1 MFLSLSMFCSFVT
14 GAVFTQTGAIPSH
27 QRPLQ
32 QQSPWHTNVYYSWS
46 LIPAR
51 SLSLSPLLHT
61 HDRLSPAALF
71 QFLRPTTKTLRGCD
85 IALLP
90 VIAASNAPNAALPSI
105 TQRIS
110 FHFCCS
116 THAISSRVP
125 CTIKKRTYADRTLK
139 SQQTRVTTSTDPTE
153 EEVFIW
159 FPVVV
164 DVNIIHNN

>member
-1 MFLSLSMFCSFVT
+1 MFLSLSMFCGFVT
-14 GAVFTQTGAIPSH
+14 GAIFTQTGAIPSP

-32 QQSPWHTNVYYSWS
+32 QQSPWHTKVYYSWS
-46 LIPAR
+46 LIRTFFKSFSSAA
-51 SLSLSPLLHT
+51 HT

-71 QFLRPTTKTLRGCD
+71 QFLRPTTRTRRGCD

-110 FHFCCS
+110 FHFCCC

-125 CTIKKRTYADRTLK
+125 CTMKKMHGPYNIWRLAI
-139 SQQTRVTTSTDPTE
+139 STKH
-153 EEVFIW
+153 VL
-159 FPVVV
+159 PVRRSYGRGSIYWVSGCS
-164 DVNIIHNN
+164 